1 MVDLVRIDD
10 RLVHGQVMAAW
21 ARALRTTHILVADDE
36 SAADDFARQIM
47 QLAMPAHIAL
57 TIGTV
62 DSAAS
67 RLHAIAADASH
78 TLVLL
83 KSVAAAVRLHD
94 LWPLVSLNVGGIGMA
109 PGRSLLWRSIAAS
122 PQEVASLHRLREQG
136 VDVYLQMIP
145 NEPRRVLSAE
155 S

>member
-21 ARALRTTHILVADDE
+21 APALRTTHILVADDD

-57 TIGTV
+57 TIETV

-67 RLHAIAADASH
+67 RLPAIAADASH

-83 KSVAAAVRLHD
+83 KSVAAAVRLHH

-109 PGRSLLWRSIAAS
+109 PGRALVWRSIAAS
-122 PQEVASLHRLREQG
+122 PQEVAALQRLRAQG
-136 VDVYLQMIP
+136 VDVYFQMVP
-145 NEPRRVLSAE
+145 GDTKQVLSA
-155 S
+155 

>member
-21 ARALRTTHILVADDE
+21 ARALRTTHILVADDD

-57 TIGTV
+57 TV
-62 DSAAS
+62 DAVDGAAS
-67 RLHAIAADASH
+67 RLPALAADASR

-83 KSVAAAVRLHD
+83 RSVAAAERLHG
-94 LWPLVSLNVGGIGMA
+94 LWPFAALNVGGIGMA
-109 PGRSLLWRSIAAS
+109 PGRGLVWRSIAAS
-122 PQEVASLHRLREQG
+122 PQEVAGLQRLRAQG
-136 VDVYLQMIP
+136 VDVYLQMVP
-145 NEPRRVLSAE
+145 GDTKQVLSA
-155 S
+155 